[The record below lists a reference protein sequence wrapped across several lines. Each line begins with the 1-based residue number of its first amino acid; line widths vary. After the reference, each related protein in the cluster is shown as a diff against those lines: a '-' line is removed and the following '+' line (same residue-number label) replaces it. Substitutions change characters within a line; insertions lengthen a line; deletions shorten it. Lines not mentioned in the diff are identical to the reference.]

1 MNPLCKIWG
10 HKFDQSEGWSGPFPC
25 TRCSHVF
32 DPYEYTYEKPY
43 KSGSLELGFYLW
55 RLREFFRRKE
65 FQRYF
70 QKCPDCG
77 KRFNK
82 HGLECPP
89 F

>member
-1 MNPLCKIWG
+1 MNPICKIWG
-10 HKFDQSEGWSGPFPC
+10 HKFDGNLWSPIKCARC
-25 TRCSHVF
+25 THVF

-43 KSGSLELGFYLW
+43 KSGSLDLGFYLW
-55 RLREFFRRKE
+55 RLREIFRHKE
-65 FQRYF
+65 FQRYL

-82 HGLECPP
+82 HGANCTP